1 MFIDREFREDCSSLI
16 RIVAKDT
23 SSSQNA
29 KFDTEL
35 IWVVFVWSLTHSFR
49 LSNISVFQK
58 LFAQLSRK
66 TKLILFLRNKNSFI
80 HSEPSWHLQVF
91 HLSWINIYVW
101 SAASAAIKSWV
112 LNSWPVCDVF
122 QIHSCSILFNPALNT
137 NPISMRTWSSELG
150 PRENLKQYRIRNAK
164 IGLKPIQKRTR
175 IYRVDQERMD
185 EAVTN
190 REWEGDWKGSV
201 VPARCSHGQVF

>member
-1 MFIDREFREDCSSLI
+1 MIYSQNRYSWSDWVIESIWSSMFIDREFREDCSSLI

-29 KFDTEL
+29 KVDTEL
-35 IWVVFVWSLTHSFR
+35 IWVVFVWSLTHSFS

-80 HSEPSWHLQVF
+80 HSGPSWHLQVF

-101 SAASAAIKSWV
+101 RAASAAIKSWV

-122 QIHSCSILFNPALNT
+122 QIHGCSILFNPALNT
-137 NPISMRTWSSELG
+137 NPISMRTWSSKEG
-150 PRENLKQYRIRNAK
+150 HRENLKQYRLRNAK
-164 IGLKPIQKRTR
+164 IGLKPIQRR
-175 IYRVDQERMD
+175 ILI
-185 EAVTN
+185 
-190 REWEGDWKGSV
+190 
-201 VPARCSHGQVF
+201 

>member
-16 RIVAKDT
+16 RIVAKNT

-29 KFDTEL
+29 KVDTEL
-35 IWVVFVWSLTHSFR
+35 IWVVFVWSLTHSFS
-49 LSNISVFQK
+49 LSNISVFQE

-80 HSEPSWHLQVF
+80 HSGPSWHLQVF

-137 NPISMRTWSSELG
+137 NPISMRTWSSKEG
-150 PRENLKQYRIRNAK
+150 HRENLKQYRLRNAK
-164 IGLKPIQKRTR
+164 IGLKPIQRRTL
-175 IYRVDQERMD
+175 I
-185 EAVTN
+185 
-190 REWEGDWKGSV
+190 
-201 VPARCSHGQVF
+201 